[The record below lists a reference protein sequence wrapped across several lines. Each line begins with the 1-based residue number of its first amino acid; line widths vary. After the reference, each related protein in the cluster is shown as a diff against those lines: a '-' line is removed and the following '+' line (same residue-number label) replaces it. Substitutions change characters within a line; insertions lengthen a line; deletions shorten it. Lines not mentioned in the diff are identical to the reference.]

1 MESKELHD
9 TLSEK
14 VITCWAAYREK
25 LLALSSEQLI
35 DKASEIAAAQFV
47 VNELTESLDTYPDHL
62 LENLLR
68 YDDPLEAVREQW
80 MENLCGDHST
90 EFESALWQFY
100 KYGPNPEDFSGMTM
114 T

>member
-9 TLSEK
+9 TLCER
-14 VITCWAAYREK
+14 VETCWDAYREN
-25 LLALSSEQLI
+25 LLTLSSEQLI
-35 DKASEIAAAQFV
+35 DKATEIAAAQFV
-47 VNELTESLDTYPDHL
+47 VNELTENPDAYPDHM

-68 YDDPLEAVREQW
+68 YDDPLEAMREQW

-100 KYGPNPEDFSGMTM
+100 KYGPNPEDFSGMAM